1 MKPRKLPKRKDNEYL
16 LNAIVFFVVALVL
29 IILYVGGYIGRIPK
43 AVPEKEADPLE
54 EMMKTVNA
62 PDDGIKKEIPK
73 ELIDSVT
80 APEKVPD
87 PNETELSSKE
97 RERKIQELIDS
108 TTSAQ
113 K

>member
-1 MKPRKLPKRKDNEYL
+1 
-16 LNAIVFFVVALVL
+16 
-29 IILYVGGYIGRIPK
+29 
-43 AVPEKEADPLE
+43 
-54 EMMKTVNA
+54 MKTVNA
-62 PDDGIKKEIPK
+62 PDDGTKKEIPK

-80 APEKVPD
+80 APEKIPD
-87 PNETELSSKE
+87 PNETGLSSEE